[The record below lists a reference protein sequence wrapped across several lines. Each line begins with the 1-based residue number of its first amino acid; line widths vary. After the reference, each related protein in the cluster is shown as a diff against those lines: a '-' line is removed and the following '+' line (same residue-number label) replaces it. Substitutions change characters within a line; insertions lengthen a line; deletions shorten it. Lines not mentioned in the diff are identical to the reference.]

1 MNLSF
6 PTGAQLAA
14 FGRHVVTY
22 GAGAV
27 TAGVAIHF
35 LTPDQGSQITASL
48 SNIVSGVNSIV
59 GGVATLVAVF
69 SGLYAA
75 WTASPSS
82 QIKAVAANPDVSKVI
97 AAPAVADAIP
107 SNKVVSSQ

>member
-14 FGRHVVTY
+14 FGRHIVSY
-22 GAGAV
+22 AAGAA

-35 LTPDQGSQITASL
+35 LTPDQGSQLTAGIT
-48 SNIVSGVNSIV
+48 NIVNGVDSIV
-59 GGVATLVAVF
+59 GGVATLVAVG
-69 SGLYAA
+69 SALYAA
-75 WTASPSS
+75 WTASPKS

-97 AAPAVADAIP
+97 AAPAVANSIP
-107 SNKVVSSQ
+107 SNKVVSS

>member
-1 MNLSF
+1 MNISF

-14 FGRHVVTY
+14 FGRHVVSY

-35 LTPDQGSQITASL
+35 LSPDQGSQITQAL
-48 SNIVSGVNSIV
+48 TGIVNGVNSIV
-59 GGVATLVAVF
+59 GGVATLIAVG
-69 SGLYAA
+69 SGIYAA

-82 QIKAVAANPDVSKVI
+82 QIKAVAKNPDVSKVI
-97 AAPAVADAIP
+97 AAPTVANSIP

>member
-14 FGRHVVTY
+14 FGRHIVSY
-22 GAGAV
+22 SAGAV
-27 TAGVAIHF
+27 TFGVAVHF
-35 LTPDQGSQITASL
+35 LTPDQSNQIMGAVGA
-48 SNIVSGVNSIV
+48 IASGVQSIY
-59 GGVATLVAVF
+59 GGVATLVAIGAGF
-69 SGLYAA
+69 YAA

-97 AAPAVADAIP
+97 AAPAVANAIP